1 MSEPKLSDWI
11 QDHLDR
17 YLASDGEDGHLWN
30 GMPTLLLTTK
40 GRKSGTPRQLP
51 LIYGEHDGTYIVVAS
66 KGGHSHHPSW
76 YLNLDAEPS
85 VELQVGAEKFSAQ
98 AHTAKGDERA
108 QLWEVM
114 SKIFPTYNEYQTRAG
129 EREIPVVVCTRS

>member
-1 MSEPKLSDWI
+1 MSELKLSDWI

-17 YLASDGEDGHLWN
+17 YLASDGQDGHMWN

-40 GRKSGTPRQLP
+40 GRQSGESRQLP
-51 LIYGEHDGTYIVVAS
+51 LIYGEHDGAYIVVAS

-76 YLNLDAEPS
+76 YLNLDAEPG
-85 VELQVGAEKFSAQ
+85 VELQVGAEKFAAR
-98 AHTAKGDERA
+98 AHTAQGDERA
-108 QLWEVM
+108 VLWDVM

-129 EREIPVVVCTRS
+129 EREIPVVVCKRV